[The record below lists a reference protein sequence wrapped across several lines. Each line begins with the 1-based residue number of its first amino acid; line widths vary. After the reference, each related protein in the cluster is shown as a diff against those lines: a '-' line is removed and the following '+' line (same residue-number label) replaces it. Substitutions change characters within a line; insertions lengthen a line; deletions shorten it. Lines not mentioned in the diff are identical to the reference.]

1 MNPLVAR
8 LKSLSSAMQAQPI
21 QLKKKCG
28 HDKSNLPNNYP
39 GAKLARKAVM
49 GRIGRI
55 HHGLHSEFTYTRHAK
70 SKGL

>member
-1 MNPLVAR
+1 MNPLVAWFM
-8 LKSLSSAMQAQPI
+8 SLTPAAAPI
-21 QLKKKCG
+21 QLKKKGG

-55 HHGLHSEFTYTRHAK
+55 HHGLHASFTSTRHAK

>member
-1 MNPLVAR
+1 MTNPIY
-8 LKSLSSAMQAQPI
+8 PTTT
-21 QLKKKCG
+21 
-28 HDKSNLPNNYP
+28 P

-55 HHGLHSEFTYTRHAK
+55 HHGLHASFTSTRHAK